1 MKERLYWIDWAKAIA
16 IYGVVL
22 GHVSVEANPAC
33 VRYIAGVLTWFH
45 VPLFFLVS
53 GYLFRIK
60 EKDFVGYLRNSAKSL
75 LIPYVFFNIISA
87 PILWKLQAH
96 DVWLIGLYEFLI
108 CKSHAWAGPAWFLV
122 ALFNIRLLAYWLL
135 KIGRGW
141 LMAVVI
147 ILLSFIP
154 IVLPFQLYFG
164 LSSALVGLSFFM
176 VGYFLKQKNLIHV
189 YMSLKGW
196 GLFPVP
202 FVLFVIAKMLYPYAS
217 YIDVAKGLVCSPLSY
232 IRSFVVVFMAIS
244 FCLLLRNWKLEA
256 IQFISRGC
264 IVIMGL
270 HMTFVQILWP
280 FRDKLPEILWFTCE
294 SPFNS
299 ISSCALSLIAY
310 YLMKNY
316 APFLIGNRK

>member
-1 MKERLYWIDWAKAIA
+1 MKERQYWIDWAKAIA

-22 GHVSVEANPAC
+22 GHILEESNPTW
-33 VRYIAGVLTWFH
+33 VKYIASVLMCFH

-60 EKDFVGYLRNSAKSL
+60 EYGFVAYLRNSAKSL
-75 LIPYVFFNIISA
+75 LVPYVFFNLISA
-87 PILWKLQAH
+87 PILWKLQAY
-96 DVWLIGLYEFLI
+96 DVWFRGLYEFLT

-135 KIGRGW
+135 KIRRGW

-147 ILLSFIP
+147 ILLSIVP
-154 IVLPFQLYFG
+154 IVIPFQLYFG

-176 VGYFLKQKNLIHV
+176 VGYFLKQKDTIQRYLSLNRWVLFLI
-189 YMSLKGW
+189 
-196 GLFPVP
+196 P
-202 FVLFVIAKMLYPYAS
+202 FVLFVIAKLLLYVS
-217 YIDVAKGLVCSPLSY
+217 YIDVAKGMVVSPLSY
-232 IRSFVVVFMAIS
+232 IRVFVVVFMAVS
-244 FCLLLRNWKLEA
+244 FCLLLRNWRSDA
-256 IQFISRGC
+256 IQFVSKGC

-280 FRDKLPEILWFTCE
+280 FRDKLPEVLWFICE

-299 ISSCALSLIAY
+299 ISSCVLSLIAY
-310 YLMKNY
+310 YFMKKY
-316 APFLIGNRK
+316 VPFFIGNRI